1 MKAGDLLT
9 ISPLIALTLASIV
22 VMLAAAFR
30 RSHALA
36 LGLTLGGLAATF
48 GTLFVSASRAERLV
62 TPLVS
67 MDSYTLFFIGLLTVA
82 TACVALLSWSYLER
96 LPLHPEE
103 YYVLLLT
110 ATLGGAAL
118 VASTHFA
125 SFFLGLE
132 ILSVSLYALIVY
144 PVHRAD
150 AVEAAVKYLVLAGAT
165 SAFLI
170 FGMALVYAEA
180 GTMSAAGVARLIAG
194 LGSGSA
200 VVTIG
205 VVMILVGV
213 GFKLAV
219 VPFHMWT
226 PDVYEGAPAPVTAY
240 IATVSKGAVF
250 ALLLRYMLPV
260 SGDTS
265 STLFLALAAVAIAS
279 MLAGNLLALRQDN
292 VKRILAY
299 SSIAHLGYLLVAF
312 LASGAASRERPS
324 ASTSSR
330 TSRPPWWRSG
340 WSPRSPRTSATRD
353 SCADY
358 RGLGA
363 RRPWLAAI
371 FTVALLSLAGMPLTM
386 GFIGKFLIVTAGS
399 GAALWAL
406 VVVLVVT
413 STIGLYYYTRL
424 IVAMYVRR
432 PEEARAGRRP
442 DRHPAGGGRHGGL
455 RRARRAHRRAG
466 RVRRV
471 PGAAA
476 AARGARRL
484 RAALAVRRPPA
495 RDGVAPSSADRRSP
509 SPRPAGEDRRRE
521 RVQEWR

>member
-9 ISPLIALTLASIV
+9 ISPLIALTLASVV
-22 VMLAAAFR
+22 VMLAAAFW
-30 RSHALA
+30 RSHGLA
-36 LGLTLGGLAATF
+36 LGLTLGGLAVTF
-48 GTLFVSASRAERLV
+48 GTLFVSASRTARVV
-62 TPLVS
+62 TPLVT
-67 MDSYTLFFIGLLTVA
+67 MDAYALFFIGLLTVA
-82 TACVALLSWSYLER
+82 TAVVAILSWSYLGR
-96 LPLHPEE
+96 LRVRPEE

-180 GTMSAAGVARLIAG
+180 GTMSAAGVAKLVAGG
-194 LGSGSA
+194 LGSLQV

-205 VVMILVGV
+205 IVMILVGV

-240 IATVSKGAVF
+240 VATVSKGAVF
-250 ALLLRYMLPV
+250 ALLLRYLLPV
-260 SGDTS
+260 SSDQS
-265 STLFLALAAVAIAS
+265 STLFLALAAVAVAS
-279 MLAGNLLALRQDN
+279 MIAGNLLALRQDN

-312 LASGAASRERPS
+312 LASGERAGVAAGFYLI
-324 ASTSSR
+324 AYFATTLAAFGVITVLST
-330 TSRPPWWRSG
+330 G
-340 WSPRSPRTSATRD
+340 TRD
-353 SCADY
+353 ADRLADY

-363 RRPWLAAI
+363 RRPVLAAI
-371 FTVALLSLAGMPLTM
+371 FAVALFSLAGMPLTM
-386 GFIGKFLIVTAGS
+386 GFIGKFVIVSAGA
-399 GAALWAL
+399 GAALWGL
-406 VVVLVVT
+406 VIVLVLT

-424 IVAMYVRR
+424 IVVMYVRR
-432 PEEARAGRRP
+432 PDELELAGAGPAARVAA
-442 DRHPAGGGRHGGL
+442 AGG
-455 RRARRAHRRAG
+455 AAG
-466 RVRRV
+466 VV
-471 PGAAA
+471 V
-476 AARGARRL
+476 L
-484 RAALAVRRPPA
+484 AALTVFLLVF
-495 RDGVAPSSADRRSP
+495 GVYP
-509 SPRPAGEDRRRE
+509 SPLLRLVEHAVSTLP
-521 RVQEWR
+521 WP

>member
-1 MKAGDLLT
+1 VKAGDLLT
-9 ISPLIALTLASIV
+9 ISPLIALTLAPVV
-22 VMLAAAFR
+22 VMLAAAFW
-30 RSHALA
+30 RSHTLA
-36 LGLTLGGLAATF
+36 FVLTLCGLGVTF
-48 GTLFVSASRAERLV
+48 GLLFVSASRTSRVV

-67 MDSYTLFFIGLLTVA
+67 MDAYTLFFIGLITAA
-82 TACVALLSWSYLER
+82 TAVVVVLSRGYLKR

-144 PVHRAD
+144 PVYRAD

-165 SAFLI
+165 SAFLV
-170 FGMALVYAEA
+170 FGMALVYAEG
-180 GTMSAAGVARLIAG
+180 GTMSAAGVSKLISG

-200 VVTIG
+200 VITIG

-226 PDVYEGAPAPVTAY
+226 PDVYQGAPAPVTAY

-260 SGDTS
+260 SSDTS

-312 LASGAASRERPS
+312 LASGER
-324 ASTSSR
+324 AGVAVGFYLIAYFATSLVAFGVVTVLSN
-330 TSRPPWWRSG
+330 G
-340 WSPRSPRTSATRD
+340 ERD
-353 SCADY
+353 ADLMLDY

-371 FTVALLSLAGMPLTM
+371 FSVALLSLAGMPLTM
-386 GFIGKFLIVTAGS
+386 GFIGKFLIVTAGG

-406 VVVLVVT
+406 VVVLVLS

-432 PEEARAGRRP
+432 PEELELAGAGPAARLAA
-442 DRHPAGGGRHGGL
+442 AGGAASITIL
-455 RRARRAHRRAG
+455 
-466 RVRRV
+466 
-471 PGAAA
+471 GALTAM
-476 AARGARRL
+476 L
-484 RAALAVRRPPA
+484 VLF
-495 RDGVAPSSADRRSP
+495 GVYP
-509 SPRPAGEDRRRE
+509 SPLIRLVEHAVSVLP
-521 RVQEWR
+521 WP

>member
-1 MKAGDLLT
+1 VKAGDLLT
-9 ISPLIALTLASIV
+9 ISPLIALTLAPVI
-22 VMLAAAFR
+22 VMLAAAFW
-30 RSHALA
+30 RSHTLA
-36 LGLTLGGLAATF
+36 FVLTLCGLGATF
-48 GTLFVSASRAERLV
+48 GLLFVSASRTARVV

-67 MDSYTLFFIGLLTVA
+67 MDAYTLFFIGLLTAA
-82 TACVALLSWSYLER
+82 TAVVAVLSRGYLRR

-144 PVHRAD
+144 PVYRAD

-170 FGMALVYAEA
+170 FGMALVYAEG
-180 GTMSAAGVARLIAG
+180 GTMIAAGVSKLIAG
-194 LGSGSA
+194 LASGSA
-200 VVTIG
+200 VITVG

-226 PDVYEGAPAPVTAY
+226 PDVYQGAPAPVTAY

-250 ALLLRYMLPV
+250 ALLLRYLLPV
-260 SGDTS
+260 SSDTS

-312 LASGAASRERPS
+312 LASGQRAGVAVGFYLVAYFATSLVAFGVVTVLSSGERD
-324 ASTSSR
+324 A
-330 TSRPPWWRSG
+330 
-340 WSPRSPRTSATRD
+340 D
-353 SCADY
+353 LMLDY

-386 GFIGKFLIVTAGS
+386 GFIGKFLIVSAGG

-406 VVVLVVT
+406 VIILVLS

-432 PEEARAGRRP
+432 PEELE
-442 DRHPAGGGRHGGL
+442 PAGAGPA
-455 RRARRAHRRAG
+455 ARLAAAG
-466 RVRRV
+466 
-471 PGAAA
+471 GAASI
-476 AARGARRL
+476 
-484 RAALAVRRPPA
+484 AVMA
-495 RDGVAPSSADRRSP
+495 VLTVVLVVFGVYP
-509 SPRPAGEDRRRE
+509 SPLIRLVEHAVSVLP
-521 RVQEWR
+521 WP

>member
-1 MKAGDLLT
+1 VKAGDLLT
-9 ISPLIALTLASIV
+9 ISPLIALTLASIA
-22 VMLAAAFR
+22 VMLAAAFW

-36 LGLTLGGLAATF
+36 LGLTLAGLAATF
-48 GTLFVSASRAERLV
+48 GALFVSASRAQRLV

-67 MDSYTLFFIGLLTVA
+67 MDSYTLFFIGLLTVG
-82 TACVALLSWSYLER
+82 TGCVAIISWSYLER

-118 VASTHFA
+118 VASIHFA

-144 PVHRAD
+144 PVHRAE

-180 GTMSAAGVARLIAG
+180 GTMSAAGVSKLIAG

-250 ALLLRYMLPV
+250 ALLLRYLLPV

-279 MLAGNLLALRQDN
+279 MIAGNLLALRQDD

-312 LASGAASRERPS
+312 LATGQRAGVAVGFYLIAYFATTLVAFGVVSVLSTDERD
-324 ASTSSR
+324 A
-330 TSRPPWWRSG
+330 G
-340 WSPRSPRTSATRD
+340 LMLD
-353 SCADY
+353 F

-424 IVAMYVRR
+424 IIAMYVRR
-432 PEEARAGRRP
+432 PEELELASAGPDARVAA
-442 DRHPAGGGRHGGL
+442 AGG
-455 RRARRAHRRAG
+455 AAG
-466 RVRRV
+466 FAV
-471 PGAAA
+471 
-476 AARGARRL
+476 L
-484 RAALAVRRPPA
+484 AALTAVLVVF
-495 RDGVAPSSADRRSP
+495 GVYPTPVLRLVEHAVSVLPWP
-509 SPRPAGEDRRRE
+509 
-521 RVQEWR
+521 

>member
-1 MKAGDLLT
+1 VTTGDLIT
-9 ISPLIALTLASIV
+9 VSPLIALTLAPVV
-22 VMLAAAFR
+22 VMLAAAIW

-36 LGLTLGGLAATF
+36 LWITLCSLATTF
-48 GTLFVSASRAERLV
+48 GLLFVSASRAERVV
-62 TPLVS
+62 TPLIE
-67 MDSYTLFFIGLLTVA
+67 MDAYALFFIGLLTVA
-82 TACVALLSWSYLER
+82 TAIVAILSWSYLRR
-96 LPLHPEE
+96 LRVRPEE

-180 GTMSAAGVARLIAG
+180 GTMSAAGVAKLVAGG
-194 LGSGSA
+194 LGSLQV

-205 VVMILVGV
+205 IVMILVGV

-240 IATVSKGAVF
+240 VATVSKGAVF
-250 ALLLRYMLPV
+250 ALLLRYLLPI
-260 SGDTS
+260 SSDQS
-265 STLFLALAAVAIAS
+265 STLFLALAAVAVAS
-279 MLAGNLLALRQDN
+279 MIAGNLLALRQDN

-312 LASGAASRERPS
+312 LASGERAGVAAGFYLI
-324 ASTSSR
+324 AYFATTLAAFGVITVLST
-330 TSRPPWWRSG
+330 G
-340 WSPRSPRTSATRD
+340 ARD
-353 SCADY
+353 ADRLADY

-363 RRPWLAAI
+363 RRPVLAAI
-371 FTVALLSLAGMPLTM
+371 FAVALFSLAGMPLTM
-386 GFIGKFLIVTAGS
+386 GFIGKFVIVSAGA
-399 GAALWAL
+399 GAALWGL
-406 VVVLVVT
+406 VIVLVLT

-424 IVAMYVRR
+424 IVVMYVRR
-432 PEEARAGRRP
+432 PDELELAGAGPAARIAA
-442 DRHPAGGGRHGGL
+442 AGG
-455 RRARRAHRRAG
+455 AAG
-466 RVRRV
+466 VV
-471 PGAAA
+471 V
-476 AARGARRL
+476 L
-484 RAALAVRRPPA
+484 AALTVFLLVF
-495 RDGVAPSSADRRSP
+495 GVFP
-509 SPRPAGEDRRRE
+509 SPLLRLVEHAVSTLP
-521 RVQEWR
+521 WP

>member
-1 MKAGDLLT
+1 MKTGDLLT
-9 ISPLIALTLASIV
+9 ISPLIALTLAPVV

-30 RSHALA
+30 RSHTLA
-36 LGLTLGGLAATF
+36 FVLTLCGLVTTF
-48 GTLFVSASRAERLV
+48 GLLFVSASRTSRAV
-62 TPLVS
+62 TPLIS
-67 MDSYTLFFIGLLTVA
+67 MDAYTLFFIGLLTAA
-82 TACVALLSWSYLER
+82 TAVVVVLSRGYLQR

-118 VASTHFA
+118 VASTQFA

-132 ILSVSLYALIVY
+132 ILSVSLYSLIVY
-144 PVHRAD
+144 PVFRAD

-170 FGMALVYAEA
+170 FGMALVYAEG
-180 GTMSAAGVARLIAG
+180 GTMTAAGVSELIAG
-194 LGSGSA
+194 LGSESA
-200 VVTIG
+200 VITVG

-226 PDVYEGAPAPVTAY
+226 PDVYQGSPAPVTAY

-312 LASGAASRERPS
+312 LASGQRAGVAVGFYLVAYFATSLVAFGVVTVLSNGERD
-324 ASTSSR
+324 A
-330 TSRPPWWRSG
+330 
-340 WSPRSPRTSATRD
+340 D
-353 SCADY
+353 LMLDY

-386 GFIGKFLIVTAGS
+386 GFIGKFLIVTAGG

-406 VVVLVVT
+406 VVILVLS

-432 PEEARAGRRP
+432 PEELEMAGAGPAARVAA
-442 DRHPAGGGRHGGL
+442 AGG
-455 RRARRAHRRAG
+455 
-466 RVRRV
+466 
-471 PGAAA
+471 AASI
-476 AARGARRL
+476 
-484 RAALAVRRPPA
+484 AVM
-495 RDGVAPSSADRRSP
+495 GVLTVVLVVFGVYP
-509 SPRPAGEDRRRE
+509 SPLLQLVEHAVSVLP
-521 RVQEWR
+521 WP

>member
-22 VMLAAAFR
+22 AMLAAAFR

-36 LGLTLGGLAATF
+36 FVIALAGLAATF
-48 GTLFVSASRAERLV
+48 GTLFVAASRSERLV

-67 MDSYTLFFIGLLTVA
+67 MDAYTLFFIGLLTAAAAV
-82 TACVALLSWSYLER
+82 VVILSWGYLER
-96 LPLHPEE
+96 LPQHPEE

-110 ATLGGAAL
+110 ATLGGAVL

-132 ILSVSLYALIVY
+132 ILSVSLYTLIVY
-144 PVHRAD
+144 PVHRAE

-180 GTMSAAGVARLIAG
+180 GTMTAAGVGELVAG
-194 LGSGSA
+194 LSSGSP

-240 IATVSKGAVF
+240 VATVSKGAVF
-250 ALLLRYMLPV
+250 ALLLRFMLPV
-260 SGDTS
+260 SADTS

-279 MLAGNLLALRQDN
+279 MIAGNVLALRQDN

-312 LASGAASRERPS
+312 LATGERAGVAVGFYLIAYFATTLVAFGVVTALSSGERD
-324 ASTSSR
+324 A
-330 TSRPPWWRSG
+330 
-340 WSPRSPRTSATRD
+340 D
-353 SCADY
+353 LLLDY

-363 RRPWLAAI
+363 QRPALAAI
-371 FTVALLSLAGMPLTM
+371 FAVALFSLAGMPVTM
-386 GFIGKFLIVTAGS
+386 GFIGKFTIFTAGAGS
-399 GAALWAL
+399 SLWAL
-406 VVVLVVT
+406 LVVLVLT
-413 STIGLYYYTRL
+413 STVGLYYYTRL
-424 IVAMYVRR
+424 IVVMYVRR
-432 PEEARAGRRP
+432 PEEPELAGAGPGAR
-442 DRHPAGGGRHGGL
+442 
-455 RRARRAHRRAG
+455 
-466 RVRRV
+466 
-471 PGAAA
+471 AAA
-476 AARGARRL
+476 AGGEMGVIAL
-484 RAALAVRRPPA
+484 AALTIFLLVF
-495 RDGVAPSSADRRSP
+495 GVYP
-509 SPRPAGEDRRRE
+509 SPLLRLVEHAVSVLP
-521 RVQEWR
+521 WP

>member
-1 MKAGDLLT
+1 MKTGDLLT
-9 ISPLIALTLASIV
+9 ISPLIALTLAPVV

-30 RSHALA
+30 RSHTLA
-36 LGLTLGGLAATF
+36 FVLTLCGLVTTF
-48 GTLFVSASRAERLV
+48 GLLFVSASRTSRVV
-62 TPLVS
+62 TPLIS
-67 MDSYTLFFIGLLTVA
+67 MDAYTLFFIGLLTAA
-82 TACVALLSWSYLER
+82 TAVVVVLSRGYLQR

-118 VASTHFA
+118 VASTQFA

-132 ILSVSLYALIVY
+132 ILSVSLYSLIVY
-144 PVHRAD
+144 PVFRAD

-170 FGMALVYAEA
+170 FGMALVYAEG
-180 GTMSAAGVARLIAG
+180 GTMTAAGVSELIAG
-194 LGSGSA
+194 LGSESA
-200 VVTIG
+200 VITVG

-226 PDVYEGAPAPVTAY
+226 PDVYQGSPAPVTAY

-312 LASGAASRERPS
+312 LATGER
-324 ASTSSR
+324 AGVAVGFYLVAYFATSLVAFGVVTVLSN
-330 TSRPPWWRSG
+330 G
-340 WSPRSPRTSATRD
+340 ERD
-353 SCADY
+353 ADLMLDY

-386 GFIGKFLIVTAGS
+386 GFIGKFLIVTAGG

-406 VVVLVVT
+406 VVILVLS

-432 PEEARAGRRP
+432 PEELEMAGAGPAARVAA
-442 DRHPAGGGRHGGL
+442 AGG
-455 RRARRAHRRAG
+455 
-466 RVRRV
+466 
-471 PGAAA
+471 AASI
-476 AARGARRL
+476 
-484 RAALAVRRPPA
+484 AVM
-495 RDGVAPSSADRRSP
+495 GVLTVVLVVFGVYP
-509 SPRPAGEDRRRE
+509 SPLLRLVEHAVSVLP
-521 RVQEWR
+521 WP